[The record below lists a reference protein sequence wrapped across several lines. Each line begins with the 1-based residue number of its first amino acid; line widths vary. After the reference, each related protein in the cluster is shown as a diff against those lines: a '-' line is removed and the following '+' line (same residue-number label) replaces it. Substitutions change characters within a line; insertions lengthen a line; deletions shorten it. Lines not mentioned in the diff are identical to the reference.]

1 MDEGNDQI
9 ITTDHPLSEKQRL
22 TLSSLLDVIIPG
34 SDDGRMPSAGELDFV
49 TYLRSWAP
57 EFVPKIIEGLKAF
70 EELCASRITE
80 DFTALTR
87 HERQSLAE
95 ELSRT
100 QPGLFERLHRHTLS
114 CYYQDERVLAG
125 LGLEPG
131 PPFPRGN
138 TIERGDLSLLN
149 PVRARPKFYRE

>member
-1 MDEGNDQI
+1 MDKNNNEI
-9 ITTDHPLSEKQRL
+9 ITSDHPLSEKQRL

-49 TYLRSWAP
+49 EYVCEWAP
-57 EFVPKIIEGLKAF
+57 EILPTIVEGLNAL
-70 EELCASRITE
+70 EELCASSFNTL
-80 DFTALTR
+80 AAV
-87 HERQSLAE
+87 ERQSLVK
-95 ELSRT
+95 ELSRL
-100 QPGLFERLHRHTLS
+100 QPVVFDKLHSHTLS

-138 TIERGDLSLLN
+138 TIEPGDLSLLD
-149 PVRARPKFYRE
+149 PVRERPKFYRE